1 MSEPNGNF
9 RVVSVAVMTKD
20 KTSED
25 ALKRFNTFIKTV
37 ETPEPRLNYTLDH
50 YFLFIEDEEDGYV
63 YDTDGKGKDMIMDF
77 EIPGL
82 PFAVLAEKS
91 GLVAWRGHPDDRELN
106 DDLNELMRGHM
117 LFETEDFHDDPDQA
131 RKDPD
136 EVEMQ
141 KDLDLQNRKPKP
153 LNEAFDE
160 IQ

>member
-1 MSEPNGNF
+1 M
-9 RVVSVAVMTKD
+9 
-20 KTSED
+20 
-25 ALKRFNTFIKTV
+25 
-37 ETPEPRLNYTLDH
+37 
-50 YFLFIEDEEDGYV
+50 
-63 YDTDGKGKDMIMDF
+63 YDTEGKGKDMIMDF

-153 LNEAFDE
+153 LKDAFDE